1 MSYEILKFL
10 HVLGATVILG
20 TGTGI
25 AFFMLMAHR
34 TGDARFIGRTAFIVV
49 QADMIFTATAVVI
62 QPVTGYLLTRQLG
75 IPFTEGWLAVSVVLY
90 VVAGVFWLP
99 VVWIQAR
106 MRDLA
111 LEAARDGTPLP
122 LRYRRLFRTWFIFGF
137 PGFGSVLLIVWLMIA
152 KPGF

>member
-10 HVLGATVILG
+10 HVLGAIVILG

-34 TGDARFIGRTAFIVV
+34 TGNARFIGRTAIIVV

-62 QPVTGYLLTRQLG
+62 QPITGYLLTQRTG
-75 IPFTEGWLAVSVVLY
+75 ISFAEGWMVASLVLY
-90 VVAGVFWLP
+90 LVAGAFWLP

-106 MRDLA
+106 MRDIA
-111 LEAARDGTPLP
+111 LEAARAGMPLP
-122 LRYRRLFRTWFIFGF
+122 TRYHQLFRTWFAFGL
-137 PGFGSVLLIVWLMIA
+137 PGFGSVLSIVWLMIV
-152 KPGF
+152 KTGS